1 MVNFFVIFAL
11 AMAGLG
17 LWELTT
23 GRTLFGSVRWPLS
36 HRATR
41 WGGAYTLTGSL
52 VVVVLAVTYSYGIAF
67 MTYAILVLAFV
78 VTVRVISMRETRA

>member
-23 GRTLFGSVRWPLS
+23 GRTLFGSARWPLS

-67 MTYAILVLAFV
+67 MTYAILVLAFAATV
-78 VTVRVISMRETRA
+78 QVTRKHRASV